1 MNNLISKYNIVLQ
14 DYNNQIVSKFDEN
27 DFKLYNEILF
37 SAHNCG
43 IEGNTF
49 SVDDTRE
56 LKEQQLGNIPVGKT
70 LFEAYEMLDHFKA
83 YEFLFSDISKDLTEE
98 LLKETHKIL
107 MQNTLNYRI
116 KDATAGEYTTTD
128 MAAGDTIFGD
138 HKTLIEQVPKLL
150 SQTQKMVDDLK
161 SRKENTLHP
170 VILSARFHCFF
181 EYLHPFRDGNGRIGR
196 LFANFVLAKLGHPI
210 IIIEREK
217 KAEYITALKSY
228 KKENSTEFIEDFFF
242 NTAIA
247 RMEREINEKKNLT
260 KNFLEGF
267 GKKE

>member
-1 MNNLISKYNIVLQ
+1 MNKLISTYDKTLEKYNNV
-14 DYNNQIVSKFDEN
+14 IVSKFDTD

-37 SAHNCG
+37 SAHSCG
-43 IEGNTF
+43 IEGNSF

-70 LFEAYEMLDHFKA
+70 LFEAYEMLDHFNA
-83 YEFLFSDISKDLTEE
+83 YEFLFSDLTKPLTEDF
-98 LLKETHKIL
+98 LKETHRIL
-107 MQNTLNYRI
+107 MEHTLNYRI
-116 KDATAGEYTTTD
+116 KDAVAGEYTNTD
-128 MAAGDTIFGD
+128 MAAGDTVFGD
-138 HKTLIEQVPKLL
+138 HKILITQVPKLL
-150 SQTQKMVDDLK
+150 SHTQKLLE
-161 SRKENTLHP
+161 ENTLHP

-196 LFANFVLAKLGHPI
+196 LFANFVLAKQGHPI

-217 KAEYITALKSY
+217 KSEYITTLKAY
-228 KKENSTEFIEDFFF
+228 KKENSTEFIEDFFL
-242 NTAIA
+242 NTAIS

-267 GKKE
+267 YKKSSEK

>member
-1 MNNLISKYNIVLQ
+1 MNNLISKYNNVLQ
-14 DYNNQIVSKFDEN
+14 DYNNLIVSKFDRN

-43 IEGNTF
+43 IEGNSF

-70 LFEAYEMLDHFKA
+70 LFEVYEMLDHFKA
-83 YEFLFSDISKDLTEE
+83 YEYLFADVSRDLTED
-98 LLKETHKIL
+98 LLKKIHEIL
-107 MQNTLNYRI
+107 MKNTLSYRV
-116 KDATAGEYTTTD
+116 KGAVAGEYTDTD
-128 MAAGDTIFGD
+128 MAAGDTVFGD
-138 HKTLIEQVPKLL
+138 HKILIEQVPELL
-150 SQTQKMVDDLK
+150 FQTQKLL
-161 SRKENTLHP
+161 EQNTLHP

-196 LFANFVLAKLGHPI
+196 LFANFILAKLNHPI

-217 KAEYITALKSY
+217 KSEYLQVLKAY

-242 NTAIA
+242 HSAIS
-247 RMEREINEKKNLT
+247 RMETEMEEKKNLT

-267 GKKE
+267 VKK

>member
-1 MNNLISKYNIVLQ
+1 MENLISKYNDVLQ
-14 DYNNQIVSKFDEN
+14 KYNELIISKFNVD

-56 LKEQQLGNIPVGKT
+56 LKEQQLGNIPIGKT

-83 YEFLFSDISKDLTEE
+83 YEFLFADTSRDLTED

-107 MQNTLNYRI
+107 MQNTLNYRV
-116 KDATAGEYTTTD
+116 KDAVAGEYTTTD

-150 SQTQKMVDDLK
+150 AQTQKMVE
-161 SRKENTLHP
+161 ENSLHP
-170 VILSARFHCFF
+170 VVLSAQFHCFF

-196 LFANFVLAKLGHPI
+196 LFANFILAKLNQPI
-210 IIIEREK
+210 IIIEKEK
-217 KAEYITALKSY
+217 KVEYLQTLKFY
-228 KKENSTEFIEDFFF
+228 KKENSTELIEEFFLQ
-242 NTAIA
+242 TAIN
-247 RMEREINEKKNLT
+247 RMERELEEKKNLT

-267 GKKE
+267 LKSK

>member
-1 MNNLISKYNIVLQ
+1 MNDLISKYNSILQ
-14 DYNNQIVSKFDEN
+14 DYNNLIVSKFDEK

-43 IEGNTF
+43 IEGNSF

-83 YEFLFSDISKDLTEE
+83 YEYLFADTSRDLTED
-98 LLKETHKIL
+98 LLKTTHKIL
-107 MQNTLNYRI
+107 MENTLSYRI
-116 KDATAGEYTTTD
+116 KDAVAGEYTHTD

-138 HKTLIEQVPKLL
+138 HKMLIAQVPGLL
-150 SQTQKMVDDLK
+150 SQTQKIL
-161 SRKENTLHP
+161 EQNTLHP

-196 LFANFVLAKLGHPI
+196 LFANYILAKLNQPI

-217 KAEYITALKSY
+217 KSEYLQVLRAY
-228 KKENSTEFIEDFFF
+228 KKENTTEFIEGFFLAS
-242 NTAIA
+242 AIS
-247 RMEREINEKKNLT
+247 RMEREMEEKKNLT

-267 GKKE
+267 LKK

>member
-1 MNNLISKYNIVLQ
+1 MSDLISKYNSVLQ
-14 DYNNQIVSKFDEN
+14 DYNNLIVSKFDEN

-43 IEGNTF
+43 IEGNSF

-83 YEFLFSDISKDLTEE
+83 YEYLFADVNRDLTED
-98 LLKETHKIL
+98 LLKKTHEIL
-107 MQNTLNYRI
+107 MKNTLSYRV
-116 KDATAGEYTTTD
+116 KDAVACEYTNTD
-128 MAAGDTIFGD
+128 MAAGDTVFGD
-138 HKTLIEQVPKLL
+138 HKILIEQVPKLL
-150 SQTQKMVDDLK
+150 FQTQKMI
-161 SRKENTLHP
+161 EQNTLHP
-170 VILSARFHCFF
+170 VVLSARFHCFF

-196 LFANFVLAKLGHPI
+196 LFANFILAKLNHPI

-217 KAEYITALKSY
+217 KSEYLQVLKAY
-228 KKENSTEFIEDFFF
+228 KKENSTEFIEYFFLHS
-242 NTAIA
+242 AIS
-247 RMEREINEKKNLT
+247 RMEKEMEEKKNLT

-267 GKKE
+267 IKK